1 MTCGNLINGSLKD
14 LSPSLLVVLHQ
25 LASEVVVKSSDIER
39 HLEVFSNI
47 VLTLLPGV
55 LLIIISSDGIWH
67 SVRFAAHKPP
77 EGFNISCEIVV
88 HRFSCFLCQILKVHA
103 DISVGVLWVKG
114 LEETGSD
121 SFPVVLEGS

>member
-25 LASEVVVKSSDIER
+25 LASEVVVKSSDIEL

-47 VLTLLPGV
+47 GLSLLPGV

-77 EGFNISCEIVV
+77 EGFNISCEIVA
-88 HRFSCFLCQILKVHA
+88 QILLVFV
-103 DISVGVLWVKG
+103 SN
-114 LEETGSD
+114 LESSRRYFWWSPLG
-121 SFPVVLEGS
+121 